1 MKVARIFGFFLAI
14 CAGVAVL
21 CAVGGALFAH
31 FRGGTTYQ
39 HAIGWAMWIG
49 GALLALLVAQ
59 SGSTTRMAGES
70 RIVVG
75 GRFARGAATFLS
87 PRVRGSSSP
96 RACWSSR
103 WECLSTTSDS
113 HAPGQPK
120 LLGKNSC
127 VAVH

>member
-59 SGSTTRMAGES
+59 SGSTSRMAAES

-75 GRFARGAATFLS
+75 GRFAPGSNIPQPTSPWFLI
-87 PRVRGSSSP
+87 PAG
-96 RACWSSR
+96 
-103 WECLSTTSDS
+103 
-113 HAPGQPK
+113 
-120 LLGKNSC
+120 
-127 VAVH
+127 VAVIALGVLVYDIR